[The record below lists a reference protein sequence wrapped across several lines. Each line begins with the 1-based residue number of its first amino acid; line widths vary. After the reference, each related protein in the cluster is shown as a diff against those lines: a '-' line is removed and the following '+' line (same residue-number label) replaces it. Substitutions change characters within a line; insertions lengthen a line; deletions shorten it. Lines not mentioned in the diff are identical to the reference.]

1 MKYNTLK
8 KGEDMKDK
16 IGGMGLRLII
26 KIELIV
32 WGFKTFG
39 WRGYTNLWKVS
50 KPFRKAKWI

>member
-1 MKYNTLK
+1 
-8 KGEDMKDK
+8 MKDK